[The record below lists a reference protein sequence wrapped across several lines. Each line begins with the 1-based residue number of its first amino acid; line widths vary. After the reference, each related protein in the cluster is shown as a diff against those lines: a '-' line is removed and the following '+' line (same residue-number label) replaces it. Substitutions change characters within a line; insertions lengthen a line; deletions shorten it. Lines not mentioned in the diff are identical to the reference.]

1 MANDMI
7 EKLKYIGLNLEK
19 IPDFLKITNKIN
31 YSSSKTED
39 SKKYKVYR
47 YIDTDNIEILLT
59 PTNRLN
65 EIKVCAC
72 PGCNNGRA
80 EDESMCDSY
89 RCK

>member
-65 EIKVCAC
+65 ETAVKYNSAI
-72 PGCNNGRA
+72 PL
-80 EDESMCDSY
+80 Y
-89 RCK
+89 